1 MPDLTTRRKLLTT
14 TAVAGTAA
22 LAGCGGGGGGGSGG
36 GSSAAFESVEID
48 GEQLIVQPA
57 SDSVSK
63 VNVIGPSGEPS
74 LGSQSVAAGASQVS
88 FNLLQNYQPGEH
100 TVVAVAG
107 EGNEI
112 GSTTQR
118 LEPELELDE
127 VLTASMGTNK
137 DWSAAAFS
145 EGRLVLRL
153 TNTGNAPAT
162 LSYVIFDNV
171 PSPTPSRIRDAVKTK
186 EHEVGLHYDD
196 LDPVRTVLPSETVAG
211 ATPRFMLSMGGEP
224 EISCE
229 TTAEAAITIGYNGE
243 ENTVTVPI
251 EYTETGEYG
260 GCSATVTE
268 QP

>member
-1 MPDLTTRRKLLTT
+1 MPDLTTTRRKLLTT

-22 LAGCGGGGGGGSGG
+22 LAGCGGGGGGGSSG

-48 GEQLIVQPA
+48 GEQLVVQLA
-57 SDSVSK
+57 GDTVSK

-118 LEPELELDE
+118 LEPELKLTK
-127 VLTASMGTNK
+127 VLTAEMTESREVSTT
-137 DWSAAAFS
+137 
-145 EGRLVLRL
+145 L
-153 TNTGNAPAT
+153 TQTSPLLQLQNTGNAPAK
-162 LSYVIFDNV
+162 LSYIHFENV
-171 PSPTPSRIRDAVKTK
+171 PNPSSEQEYMSTEAAGFTDEDGESITVVGAGESISGETAGSVLYLSYNSDFECGTTK
-186 EHEVGLHYDD
+186 E
-196 LDPVRTVLPSETVAG
+196 
-211 ATPRFMLSMGGEP
+211 AT
-224 EISCE
+224 
-229 TTAEAAITIGYNGE
+229 ITIGYQGGQEATYSVPMQYE
-243 ENTVTVPI
+243 EQSGAAV
-251 EYTETGEYG
+251 
-260 GCSATVTE
+260 GCDITVTE